1 MKNSKWILMLRII
14 GVLAIIGGL
23 LSFLLVVSKPPI
35 NVEKMELIFIKTKD
49 DADCTL
55 LLNRDKV
62 VMIDTGELQ
71 DYEHIHEVLNKYAID
86 KIDCLILTHPDK
98 DHIGSALKIVENYQV
113 GVVIKPYYAKE
124 DERYDTLNRYL
135 EEHRIQSLVLSRNRH
150 LVYGD
155 ISLVVYPPNDF
166 EYNNDNN
173 YSLAVKVEHQEL
185 TMFFAGDA
193 EKKRTEELL
202 SLSLPTVD
210 LYKASYHGR
219 DYEGTVDLLN
229 VLKPEKVVISAVT
242 AGNELSDAI
251 DAMGCTLYSSR
262 IADVYFVSDGRS
274 IKRVLFN

>member
-1 MKNSKWILMLRII
+1 MKDSKWILMLRII

>member
-1 MKNSKWILMLRII
+1 MKNKGILILRIL
-14 GVLAIIGGL
+14 GVLCLIAFMTA
-23 LSFLLVVSKPPI
+23 SLVYLSKPSDM
-35 NVEKMELIFIKTKD
+35 VEKMELIFIKTKD